1 MLMGLSI
8 GIIIIN
14 VMSMSLVAF
23 QCLLFRNLQHFHK
36 CTDASFD
43 ARFFLQVLNQR
54 FCSLNVCTIN

>member
-14 VMSMSLVAF
+14 VTSMSLVAF

-43 ARFFLQVLNQR
+43 ARFFLQVLN
-54 FCSLNVCTIN
+54 